1 MQQADDWRKK
11 VIADII
17 EAIIGASYVHNKDLD
32 NVIAILHNLM
42 VPLNLF
48 KTWDDVKHVLLPP
61 KAEEP
66 KNSDV
71 PAYISFFKKA
81 SYEVL
86 GYKFKDN
93 KKFEDAFVSSRHP
106 SVIHKLT
113 RNVLLELIASTT
125 NEKDSRTI

>member
-1 MQQADDWRKK
+1 MH
-11 VIADII
+11 
-17 EAIIGASYVHNKDLD
+17 SKDLD
-32 NVIAILHNLM
+32 KVIAILHNLM

-48 KTWDDVKHVLLPP
+48 KTWDDVKHVLPPP
-61 KAEEP
+61 KTEEP
-66 KNSDV
+66 KNPDV

-81 SYEVL
+81 SYGVL

-93 KKFEDAFVSSRHP
+93 KKFEDAFVCSRHP

-113 RNVLLELIASTT
+113 RNVLLELVARTT

>member
-1 MQQADDWRKK
+1 MQLTVDWRKKK

-17 EAIIGASYVHNKDLD
+17 EAIIGASYMPNKDLD
-32 NVIAILHNLM
+32 SVIAILHHLM

-48 KTWDDVKHVLLPP
+48 NTWDDVKHVLPPP

-66 KNSDV
+66 KNPDV
-71 PAYISFFKKA
+71 PAYLNFFKKS

-93 KKFEDAFVSSRHP
+93 KKFEDAFVCLRHHP
-106 SVIHKLT
+106 S
-113 RNVLLELIASTT
+113 ST
-125 NEKDSRTI
+125 N

>member
-1 MQQADDWRKK
+1 MPLADVWRKK

-48 KTWDDVKHVLLPP
+48 KTWDDVRHVLPP
-61 KAEEP
+61 QKAEEP
-66 KNSDV
+66 KNPDV

-81 SYEVL
+81 SCEVL

-93 KKFEDAFVSSRHP
+93 KKFEDAFVCS
-106 SVIHKLT
+106 
-113 RNVLLELIASTT
+113 
-125 NEKDSRTI
+125 